1 MRHFTSFE
9 DHRHEHFVFVLQ
21 ESLSLLDLKFNIMVA
36 RFRSKANLFR
46 LRLVSVG
53 RPSSLLIFLVLVLA
67 EVHDSANRRLF
78 RRRHLN

>member
-1 MRHFTSFE
+1 
-9 DHRHEHFVFVLQ
+9 
-21 ESLSLLDLKFNIMVA
+21 
-36 RFRSKANLFR
+36 
-46 LRLVSVG
+46 LVSVG